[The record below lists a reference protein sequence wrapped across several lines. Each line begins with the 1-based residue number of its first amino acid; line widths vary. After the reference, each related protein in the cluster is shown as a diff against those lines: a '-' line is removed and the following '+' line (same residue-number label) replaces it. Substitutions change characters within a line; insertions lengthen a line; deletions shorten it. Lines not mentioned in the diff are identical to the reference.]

1 MGENFGRERI
11 TGIIMIDNET
21 YRLIVIFILGI
32 GVFAPRA
39 AFAFLTA
46 LFVSHHWPLF

>member
-1 MGENFGRERI
+1 
-11 TGIIMIDNET
+11 MIDTET
-21 YRLIVIFILGI
+21 YRLIIMLILGI

-39 AFAFLTA
+39 AFAFLLA